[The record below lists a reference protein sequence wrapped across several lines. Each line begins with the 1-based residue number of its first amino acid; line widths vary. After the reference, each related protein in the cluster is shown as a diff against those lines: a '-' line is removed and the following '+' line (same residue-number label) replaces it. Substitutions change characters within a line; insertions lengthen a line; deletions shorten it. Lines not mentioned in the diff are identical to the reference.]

1 MRAVAVRAG
10 PSGTEI
16 EMFFLDLW
24 RMLLGMLGEG
34 ETDDDGR
41 AELDPNG

>member
-1 MRAVAVRAG
+1 MAVRAG

-34 ETDDDGR
+34 EPEGDGR
-41 AELDPNG
+41 AELDPDG